1 MKKALAGLLILL
13 GLVSCTGDSN
23 RVASGDVVYES
34 KDKKVKVFK
43 EEVDFVINQSMDPEM
58 LEQVPKEQ
66 LEAQKKAIIK
76 QLAFYKAIALSP
88 EAAKLKAT
96 KDYKLALGLQ
106 EDTLLTGLFLK
117 DKVKDIKISDEE
129 TKKFYDENKAAFTR
143 QDNIADL
150 QLIYL
155 PYRSDEEKA
164 QADKVLAEAKQNK
177 DKFGDLAKQY
187 SADKT
192 SAANG
197 GATGPLP
204 LDKLGAYFAPIRDA
218 ALNGPVN
225 EVVPSLVVLGGDT
238 AVIVK
243 VNKKELKGEVV
254 KYDDVKKNIAFQLKQ
269 KKIGEEQAKIE
280 KEIVDKYDLNSID
293 QLKLEEAATDKAAAE
308 KK

>member
-23 RVASGDVVYES
+23 RLTTGEVVFES

-66 LEAQKKAIIK
+66 LDAQKKAIIK
-76 QLAFYKAIALSP
+76 QLAFYKSIALSP

-96 KDYKLALGLQ
+96 KDYKMALGLQ
-106 EDTLLTGLFLK
+106 EDTLLTGLFLN
-117 DKVKDIKISDEE
+117 
-129 TKKFYDENKAAFTR
+129 NKSAFTR

-164 QADKVLAEAKQNK
+164 QADKILAEAKQNK

-192 SAANG
+192 SGANG
-197 GATGPLP
+197 GVTGPLP
-204 LDKLGAYFAPIRDA
+204 LDKLGANFAPIKDA
-218 ALNGPVN
+218 AINGAVN
-225 EVVPSLVVLGGDT
+225 EVVPNLVVLGGDT

-269 KKIGEEQAKIE
+269 KKIAEEQAKVE

-293 QLKLEEAATDKAAAE
+293 QLKLEEKPTDKD

>member
-204 LDKLGAYFAPIRDA
+204 LDKLGANFAPIRDA

-293 QLKLEEAATDKAAAE
+293 QLKLEEAVTDKAAAE

>member
-23 RVASGDVVYES
+23 RLTTGEVVFES

-58 LEQVPKEQ
+58 LDQVPKEQ
-66 LEAQKKAIIK
+66 LDAQKKAIIK
-76 QLAFYKAIALSP
+76 QLAFYKSIALSP

-96 KDYKLALGLQ
+96 KDYKMALGLQ

-117 DKVKDIKISDEE
+117 DKVKDIKVTDEE
-129 TKKFYDENKAAFTR
+129 TKKFYDDNKSAFTR

-155 PYRSDEEKA
+155 PYRSDDEKA
-164 QADKVLAEAKQNK
+164 QADRVLAEAKQNK

-204 LDKLGAYFAPIRDA
+204 LDKLGADIAPIKDA
-218 ALNGPVN
+218 AINGAVN
-225 EVVPSLVVLGGDT
+225 EVAPNLVILGGDT

-254 KYDDVKKNIAFQLKQ
+254 KYEDVQKNIAFQLKQ
-269 KKIGEEQAKIE
+269 KKIAEEQAKIE

-293 QLKLEEAATDKAAAE
+293 QLKLEEKAADKD

>member
-23 RVASGDVVYES
+23 RLTTGEVVFES

-58 LEQVPKEQ
+58 LDQVPKEQ
-66 LEAQKKAIIK
+66 LDAQKKAIIK
-76 QLAFYKAIALSP
+76 QLAFYKSIALSP

-96 KDYKLALGLQ
+96 KDYKMALGLQ

-117 DKVKDIKISDEE
+117 DKVKDIKVSDEE
-129 TKKFYDENKAAFTR
+129 TKKFYDDNKSAFTR

-155 PYRSDEEKA
+155 PYRSDDEKA
-164 QADKVLAEAKQNK
+164 QADRVLAEAKQNK

-192 SAANG
+192 SGANG
-197 GATGPLP
+197 GVTGPLP
-204 LDKLGAYFAPIRDA
+204 LDKLGADFAPIKDA
-218 ALNGPVN
+218 AINGAVN
-225 EVVPSLVVLGGDT
+225 EVAPNLVILGGDT

-254 KYDDVKKNIAFQLKQ
+254 KYEDVQKNIAFQLKQ
-269 KKIGEEQAKIE
+269 KKIAEEQAKIE

-293 QLKLEEAATDKAAAE
+293 QLKLEEKAADKD

>member
-23 RVASGDVVYES
+23 RVASGEVVYES
-34 KDKKVKVFK
+34 KDKKVKVYK

-66 LEAQKKAIIK
+66 LDAQKKAIIK

-106 EDTLLTGLFLK
+106 EDTLITGLYLK
-117 DKVKDIKISDEE
+117 DKVKDIKVNDEE
-129 TKKFYDENKAAFTR
+129 TKKFYDDNKAAFTR
-143 QDNIADL
+143 QDNVAEL

-164 QADKVLAEAKQNK
+164 QADKILAEAKQNK

-192 SAANG
+192 SGANG

-204 LDKLGAYFAPIRDA
+204 LDKLGANFTPIKDA
-218 ALNGPVN
+218 ALNGAVN
-225 EVVPSLVVLGGDT
+225 EVVPNLVVLGGDT

-280 KEIVDKYDLNSID
+280 KEIVDKYELNSID
-293 QLKLEEAATDKAAAE
+293 QIKLNEAANKDK
-308 KK
+308 K

>member
-23 RVASGDVVYES
+23 RLTTGEVVFES

-58 LEQVPKEQ
+58 LDQVPKEQ
-66 LEAQKKAIIK
+66 LDAQKKAIIK
-76 QLAFYKAIALSP
+76 QLAFYKSIALSP

-96 KDYKLALGLQ
+96 KDYKMALGLQ

-117 DKVKDIKISDEE
+117 DKVKDIKVTDEE
-129 TKKFYDENKAAFTR
+129 TKKFYDDNKSAFTR

-155 PYRSDEEKA
+155 PYRSDDEKA
-164 QADKVLAEAKQNK
+164 QADRVLAEAKQNK

-204 LDKLGAYFAPIRDA
+204 LDKLGANFAPIRDA

-225 EVVPSLVVLGGDT
+225 EVAPNLVILGGDT

-254 KYDDVKKNIAFQLKQ
+254 KYEDVQKNIAFQLKQ
-269 KKIGEEQAKIE
+269 KKIAEEQAKIE

-293 QLKLEEAATDKAAAE
+293 QLKLEEKAADKD

>member
-23 RVASGDVVYES
+23 RMTTGEVVFES

-66 LEAQKKAIIK
+66 LDAQKKAIIK
-76 QLAFYKAIALSP
+76 QLAFYKSIALSP

-96 KDYKLALGLQ
+96 KDYKMALGLQ
-106 EDTLLTGLFLK
+106 EDTLLTGLYLK
-117 DKVKDIKISDEE
+117 DKVKDVKITDEE
-129 TKKFYDENKAAFTR
+129 TKKFYDDNKAAFTR

-164 QADKVLAEAKQNK
+164 QADKILAEAKQNK

-192 SAANG
+192 SGANG

-204 LDKLGAYFAPIRDA
+204 LDKLGANFAPIKDA
-218 ALNGPVN
+218 AINGAVN
-225 EVVPSLVVLGGDT
+225 EVVPNLVVLGGDT

-254 KYDDVKKNIAFQLKQ
+254 KYEDVKKNIAFQLKQ
-269 KKIGEEQAKIE
+269 KKIAEEQAKIE

-293 QLKLEEAATDKAAAE
+293 QLKLEEKTVNKDK
-308 KK
+308 K

>member
-204 LDKLGAYFAPIRDA
+204 LDKLGANFAPIRDA

>member
-1 MKKALAGLLILL
+1 MKKALAGLLILI

-23 RVASGDVVYES
+23 RVASGEVVYES
-34 KDKKVKVFK
+34 KDKKVKVYK

-58 LEQVPKEQ
+58 LEQVPKDQ
-66 LEAQKKAIIK
+66 LEMQKKAIIK

-88 EAAKLKAT
+88 EAAKLKAS
-96 KDYKLALGLQ
+96 KDYKLAMGLQ
-106 EDTLLTGLFLK
+106 EDTLVTGLYLK
-117 DKVKDIKISDEE
+117 DKVKDIKVTDEE
-129 TKKFYDENKAAFTR
+129 TKKFYDDNKAAFTR
-143 QDNIADL
+143 QDNVADL

-155 PYRSDEEKA
+155 PYRSDDEKA
-164 QADKVLAEAKQNK
+164 QADRILAEAKQNK

-204 LDKLGAYFAPIRDA
+204 LDKLGANFAPIRDA
-218 ALNGPVN
+218 ALNGAVN
-225 EVVPSLVVLGGDT
+225 EVAPNLVILGGDT

-243 VNKKELKGEVV
+243 VNQKELKGEVV

-269 KKIGEEQAKIE
+269 KKIAEEQAKIE
-280 KEIVDKYDLNSID
+280 KEIVDKYELNSID
-293 QLKLEEAATDKAAAE
+293 QAKTEEAATDK
-308 KK
+308 K

>member
-96 KDYKLALGLQ
+96 KDYKLALGLK

-204 LDKLGAYFAPIRDA
+204 LDKLGANFAPIRDA

>member
-23 RVASGDVVYES
+23 RLTTGEVVFES

-58 LEQVPKEQ
+58 LDQVPKEQ
-66 LEAQKKAIIK
+66 LDAQKKAIIK
-76 QLAFYKAIALSP
+76 QLAFYKSIALSP

-96 KDYKLALGLQ
+96 KDYKMALGLQ

-117 DKVKDIKISDEE
+117 DKVKDIKISD
-129 TKKFYDENKAAFTR
+129 D
-143 QDNIADL
+143 
-150 QLIYL
+150 
-155 PYRSDEEKA
+155 EKA
-164 QADKVLAEAKQNK
+164 QADRVLAEAKQNK

-192 SAANG
+192 SGANG
-197 GATGPLP
+197 GVTGPLP
-204 LDKLGAYFAPIRDA
+204 LDKLGADFAPIKDA
-218 ALNGPVN
+218 AINGAVN
-225 EVVPSLVVLGGDT
+225 EVAPNLVILGGDT

-254 KYDDVKKNIAFQLKQ
+254 KYEDVQKNIAFQLKQ
-269 KKIGEEQAKIE
+269 KKIAEEQAKIE

-293 QLKLEEAATDKAAAE
+293 QLKLEEKAADKD

>member
-1 MKKALAGLLILL
+1 MKKALAGLLILI
-13 GLVSCTGDSN
+13 GLVSCTGDNN
-23 RVASGDVVYES
+23 RITSGEVVYES

-96 KDYKLALGLQ
+96 KDYKLALGMQ
-106 EDTLLTGLFLK
+106 EDTLLTGLYLK
-117 DKVKDIKISDEE
+117 DKVKDIKITDEE

-143 QDNIADL
+143 QDNVADL

-204 LDKLGAYFAPIRDA
+204 LDKLGANFAPIRDA
-218 ALNGPVN
+218 AINGTVN
-225 EVVPSLVVLGGDT
+225 EVAPNLVILGGDT

-243 VNKKELKGEVV
+243 VNQKELKGEVV

-293 QLKLEEAATDKAAAE
+293 QAKVEETTE

>member
-34 KDKKVKVFK
+34 KDKKVKVLK

-204 LDKLGAYFAPIRDA
+204 LDKLGANFAPIRDA